1 MGIESKAK
9 CINGRLILLF
19 VLYYVQPGSPCH
31 PRIGL
36 SWKSDQTR
44 AEIRCGFDLAH
55 TLNTNIRSINS
66 MPPTHADCNH
76 YSMSDLRRGWRGGC
90 LYFFFN
96 SKAYKIPRPL
106 FLTIYLMT
114 PHGVLLT
121 NPLFFPYSPSV
132 FPYVSW
138 DEKQNTFVCSKRK
151 RGEKILG
158 GGRGIRLVVWLTSKT
173 WFVDHIPPRSFWIQP
188 GRRRKRQEARA
199 LELTPSYPHCWLNR
213 GSPLKCLWPFGTRG
227 AGVW

>member
-1 MGIESKAK
+1 MCRTQCAGAAWARRENCKVTFMGIESKAN

-31 PRIGL
+31 PRIWL

-44 AEIRCGFDLAH
+44 AEIWCSFDLAH
-55 TLNTNIRSINS
+55 TLNTNIRSINL

-76 YSMSDLRRGWRGGC
+76 YSMSDLRRGWRGLAC
-90 LYFFFN
+90 ISFLTPKHIKY
-96 SKAYKIPRPL
+96 PL

-121 NPLFFPYSPSV
+121 NPLVFPYSPSV
-132 FPYVSW
+132 FPYVGW

-151 RGEKILG
+151 RGEKKYRVVG
-158 GGRGIRLVVWLTSKT
+158 GGFGWWYDSRARLDL
-173 WFVDHIPPRSFWIQP
+173 
-188 GRRRKRQEARA
+188 
-199 LELTPSYPHCWLNR
+199 
-213 GSPLKCLWPFGTRG
+213 
-227 AGVW
+227 

>member
-1 MGIESKAK
+1 MCRTQCAGAVWARCENCKVTFMGIESKAN

-31 PRIGL
+31 PRIWL

-44 AEIRCGFDLAH
+44 PEIWCGFDLAH
-55 TLNTNIRSINS
+55 TLNTNTRSINL

-76 YSMSDLRRGWRGGC
+76 YSRSAERMEGAC

-96 SKAYKIPRPL
+96 SLAYKIPRPL

-132 FPYVSW
+132 FPYVGW

-151 RGEKILG
+151 RGEKKYRAVG
-158 GGRGIRLVVWLTSKT
+158 GGFGWWYDSRARLDL
-173 WFVDHIPPRSFWIQP
+173 
-188 GRRRKRQEARA
+188 
-199 LELTPSYPHCWLNR
+199 
-213 GSPLKCLWPFGTRG
+213 
-227 AGVW
+227 